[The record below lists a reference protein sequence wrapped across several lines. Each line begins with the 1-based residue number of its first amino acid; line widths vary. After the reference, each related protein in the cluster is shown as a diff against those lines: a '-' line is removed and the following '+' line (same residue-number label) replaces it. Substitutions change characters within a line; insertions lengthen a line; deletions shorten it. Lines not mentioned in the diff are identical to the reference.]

1 MSKNEKNTVIS
12 GYRIIEKIGEGGMAE
27 IYTARQAALR
37 RMVVIK
43 KLKDPNREIVARFK
57 KEALLSAGFSQ
68 ENVLSIYDFIY
79 HGRSYYLVM
88 EYVDGEDLRTLL
100 DRHSPF
106 PIDIAV
112 LIILEIARGLEY
124 THNQNIIHRD
134 IKPGNILIS
143 REGKV
148 KLIDFGVAKDDDDSK
163 LTMTGLIVGTP
174 AYMSPEQAH
183 GDPLT
188 PQSDLYAL
196 GILLYE
202 MLTGLKPFYGSNN
215 TEILAKIIKGR
226 YTAAPVLNPE
236 IPRKIQRI
244 IRKSLH
250 RDRRRRYKT
259 ATAMIH
265 DLEKTLPWQHRGRKK
280 IILARFLE
288 QLENTPAVTTDE
300 TLKMSMAENASGR
313 GWQSWRVLLLLS
325 FILVSFSTLQRFHKT
340 QMGYMRLEHSGVN
353 LEVEV
358 DRRPVT
364 VRHSGALI
372 GPYLKGTH
380 EITAR
385 DILSN
390 ASYIRRFTLAPAD
403 TALIRLQ
410 FPGNMQS
417 SSTRFLISAPGAQ
430 LYIDD
435 MRIENSSQT
444 LRMAPG
450 WHHIRI
456 SRGDRTLIDE
466 QRFFRPAESYTFVYD
481 LSPNR

>member
-1 MSKNEKNTVIS
+1 MSKNEKNTIIS

-27 IYTARQAALR
+27 IYTAQQAALR

-88 EYVDGEDLRTLL
+88 EYVDGEDLHTLL

-106 PIDIAV
+106 PIDIAI

-143 REGKV
+143 KEGKV
-148 KLIDFGVAKDDDDSK
+148 KLIDFGVAKDDNDSK

-236 IPRKIQRI
+236 IPRRIQRI

-300 TLKMSMAENASGR
+300 TLKMSMAENASGK

-340 QMGYMRLEHSGVN
+340 QMGYLRLEHSSTN

-358 DRRPVT
+358 DGHPVSI
-364 VRHSGALI
+364 RHSGALI

-385 DILSN
+385 DILNN
-390 ASYIRRFTLAPAD
+390 ATYIRRFTLAPSD
-403 TALIRLQ
+403 TAEVRLQ

-417 SSTRFLISAPGAQ
+417 SSTRFEIAAPGAQ

-435 MRIENSSQT
+435 LHIENSSQT
-444 LRMAPG
+444 LQMAPG

-456 SRGDRTLIDE
+456 SRGDRPLVDE
-466 QRFFRPAESYTFVYD
+466 QRFFRPAESYTFIYD
-481 LSPNR
+481 FSTNP

>member
-88 EYVDGEDLRTLL
+88 EYVDGDDLRTLL

-106 PIDIAV
+106 PIDIAI
-112 LIILEIARGLEY
+112 LIVLEIARGLEY

-143 REGKV
+143 KEGKV

-183 GDPLT
+183 GDRLT

-236 IPRKIQRI
+236 IPGKIQRI

-288 QLENTPAVTTDE
+288 QLENSPAVTTDE
-300 TLKMSMAENASGR
+300 TLKMSMAENASGK
-313 GWQSWRVLLLLS
+313 GWHGWRLLLLVA
-325 FILVSFSTLQRFHKT
+325 FVLVSFSTLQRFHET
-340 QMGYMRLEHSGVN
+340 QMGYLRLRHSSSN
-353 LEVEV
+353 LEVELDGTAIV
-358 DRRPVT
+358 PN
-364 VRHSGALI
+364 HSGAVT
-372 GPYLKGTH
+372 GPYLKGMH

-390 ASYIRRFTLAPAD
+390 ATYVRRFTLLPAD
-403 TALIRLQ
+403 TAEIQLQ
-410 FPGNMQS
+410 FPGNMVNS
-417 SSTRFLISAPGAQ
+417 TTRFHITGPGTQ
-430 LYIDD
+430 LYIDEQL
-435 MRIENSSQT
+435 IENSSQS
-444 LRMAPG
+444 LQLAPG
-450 WHHIRI
+450 WHHILIR
-456 SRGDRTLIDE
+456 RGDRALLDE
-466 QRFFRPAESYTFVYD
+466 QRFFRPAESYTFFYD
-481 LSPNR
+481 FNTNR